1 MINNIAVGIVKNNN
15 GSGSSFQNSII
26 EITSLLLSLDGTTLT
41 LGEAS
46 KWWIGGVE
54 RSNITEISAATIPST
69 GLVRDDRVLLDKSG
83 NMIIQPGIAAFS
95 GGTSYLRPYD
105 QNEFVE
111 LTVLKNDNGAV
122 VIDPATTYQFT
133 EPQKTALLA
142 LIYLNSINTIS
153 LSAATGERGIA
164 QALSVFYNMQT
175 RDDVF
180 TAASI
185 NNGIGSVIGNINTGT
200 QIASGGSASQNKT
213 WTLALGFT
221 RNGVTTT
228 ENKTATYTTYVP
240 QFAGV
245 SASTDFANLAAIVA
259 ASLQKFVQASNAISK
274 QSSPA
279 GQYIWFVSTKNNATI
294 LDQNNF
300 SQTVGTWG
308 DGTSEFYQKAL
319 VITLADA
326 TTETVYLYRSRQ
338 VKTLTNFT
346 YKIQ

>member
-1 MINNIAVGIVKNNN
+1 MKLGVSPPFNA
-15 GSGSSFQNSII
+15 SGSSFQNSII

-69 GLVRDDRVLLDKSG
+69 GLVRDDRVLLDKNGS
-83 NMIIQPGIAAFS
+83 MIIQPGIPAFS

-122 VIDPATTYQFT
+122 VIDPATTHQFT
-133 EPQKTALLA
+133 DSEAVLLRA

-153 LSAATGERGIA
+153 LSAATGERGVA

-200 QIASGGSASQNKT
+200 QIASGGSVSQNKT
-213 WTLALGFT
+213 WTLALAYT
-221 RNGVTTT
+221 RNGAATT

-245 SASTDFANLAAIVA
+245 AAATDFANLAAIVA
-259 ASLQKFVQASNAISK
+259 ASFQKFVQASAAIVK

-279 GQYIWFVSTKNNATI
+279 GQYIWFVSTKNNASI

-300 SQTVGTWG
+300 GQTVGTWG
-308 DGTSEFYQKAL
+308 DGVSEFYKKSL
-319 VITLADA
+319 EITLADA
-326 TTETVYLYRSRQ
+326 TTETVYLYRSRNI
-338 VKTLTNFT
+338 KTLTNFT

>member
-1 MINNIAVGIVKNNN
+1 MNIGISNPNK
-15 GSGSSFQNSII
+15 
-26 EITSLLLSLDGTTLT
+26 
-41 LGEAS
+41 
-46 KWWIGGVE
+46 GG
-54 RSNITEISAATIPST
+54 R
-69 GLVRDDRVLLDKSG
+69 
-83 NMIIQPGIAAFS
+83 
-95 GGTSYLRPYD
+95 GGTSV
-105 QNEFVE
+105 N
-111 LTVLKNDNGAV
+111 
-122 VIDPATTYQFT
+122 QFT

-153 LSAATGERGIA
+153 LSAATGERGVA

-180 TAASI
+180 TSASI
-185 NNGIGSVIGNINTGT
+185 NNGIGDVLAKINTGT
-200 QIASGGSASQNKT
+200 QIGSGGSVSQNKT
-213 WTLALGFT
+213 WTLALAYT
-221 RNGVTTT
+221 RNGVATT

-259 ASLQKFVQASNAISK
+259 ASLQKFVQSSAAINK

-326 TTETVYLYRSRQ
+326 TTETVFLYRSRN